1 MKLKKVVIKAQAEN
15 INNFPFGDEDRF
27 KTCRYC
33 RYYKCGKCYNPKV
46 ISLHTNSVDV
56 YDVSES
62 GSLSGV
68 LEETMHSCSTVE
80 MLSELTDLLEKWK
93 VSAKRIKE
101 FEKTFNEVLDQWLDF
116 SLKDEIDEAVSG
128 LYQDR
133 IDNQD
138 FSSGVE
144 IENPSEYSCK
154 EFM

>member
-1 MKLKKVVIKAQAEN
+1 MVFLKKL
-15 INNFPFGDEDRF
+15 
-27 KTCRYC
+27 C
-33 RYYKCGKCYNPKV
+33 
-46 ISLHTNSVDV
+46 
-56 YDVSES
+56 
-62 GSLSGV
+62 
-68 LEETMHSCSTVE
+68 TVAVQ
-80 MLSELTDLLEKWK
+80 WK